1 MCLWMS
7 YMWSEAKT
15 WHLLAG
21 NPVDSSLSILLP
33 PTLYIPSQLLRKCSV
48 WLSWHDW
55 QIMTCSSRC
64 TFRDHTS
71 WSRRRD
77 KAAANLLLVTCQK
90 LQQQRNGVA
99 GYDLFTHNGHFWMNC
114 FFFFDCLLHCLT
126 VTIITRT
133 QWGAA
138 EPKGREKLKSP
149 AGRAIVHHTALPGCS
164 SLDQSKKLVQS
175 IQRGHM
181 NDRGFDDIGYKLVTT
196 LTLHRC

>member
-114 FFFFDCLLHCLT
+114 FFFLIVFSIVLQWPSLHGRSGEQLNPRGGRNWRVQQEEPSST
-126 VTIITRT
+126 TRLCRAAPVWSSPRNWSRAFREDT
-133 QWGAA
+133 WGTEA
-138 EPKGREKLKSP
+138 SM
-149 AGRAIVHHTALPGCS
+149 T
-164 SLDQSKKLVQS
+164 LDIS
-175 IQRGHM
+175 
-181 NDRGFDDIGYKLVTT
+181 
-196 LTLHRC
+196 